1 MKKTNR
7 RLTSI
12 IIAAVIVLILVAIYV
27 SGSFLPDSALRADFN
42 QKFLSPSLRHPF
54 GTDYLGR
61 DMFVRTIK
69 GLSLSLIIG
78 ATASVISASIGLIVG
93 VTAHGLA
100 HTYLYC
106 FLEGRNGTSYRYRAD
121 ALGIACP
128 SYQSRGA
135 SGA

>member
-54 GTDYLGR
+54 GTLAIAAGADISVVARQLGHSDIKTTARYYLR
-61 DMFVRTIK
+61 PD
-69 GLSLSLIIG
+69 LSVLRSLQRAWERLIIG
-78 ATASVISASIGLIVG
+78 AA
-93 VTAHGLA
+93 
-100 HTYLYC
+100 
-106 FLEGRNGTSYRYRAD
+106 
-121 ALGIACP
+121 
-128 SYQSRGA
+128 
-135 SGA
+135 

>member
-78 ATASVISASIGLIVG
+78 ATASVISAIIGLIVG
-93 VTAHGLA
+93 AVNYFTA
-100 HTYLYC
+100 
-106 FLEGRNGTSYRYRAD
+106 
-121 ALGIACP
+121 
-128 SYQSRGA
+128 
-135 SGA
+135 